1 MKTIYTILILS
12 FLGIQAI
19 AQPFPGGKIEVI
31 HNGNV
36 LKNAWAGGLDMPQFS
51 GGDINADGKN
61 DLMLFDKKSNKF
73 LLFLNNGQGDYI
85 YAPQYEPLFPTIKN
99 MALFRDYNC
108 DGKPDIFAHTN
119 RGIQVFK
126 NTFENGNPSFE
137 QVKSLLEYQA
147 SFGANAIYKYNLDIV
162 AIEDFDGDGDIDILS
177 FDLLGTTIPYYRN
190 LSVEQGFDCDS
201 LIFEENTTCWGNFRE
216 SGSSSN
222 IELNYTCKGGGAVG
236 SSGKRHT
243 GSTLL
248 AFDPDQDN
256 DKDVLI
262 GDVAYD
268 SLTYLKNGGTNLLAN
283 MVAIDNE
290 YPSYDSSVAMP
301 NFPAG
306 FYVDANDDGKKD
318 LLISPNEYTDAV
330 NQECVWFYENTG
342 NLTRPF
348 RLVQKDFLVN
358 TQIDN
363 GSYSYATF
371 FDHNADGLQDMIVA
385 GGFVFNENKST
396 TSALYY
402 YENIGTATAP
412 KFELKDNNYANFSN
426 FNLEFMRPT
435 FGDLDADGD
444 QDMFLGE
451 INGYVH
457 YFENTAGAGNTAQF
471 SLHTPQYAGIDIG
484 TYSHPQLVDLNEDGL
499 LDLIVG
505 RSTPIGNIA
514 YYKNIGTSTAFL
526 FHKDTVNETLGNIH
540 VEDPGF
546 LFGYSAPFVAP
557 KESNGKRYIYVGSDL
572 GNIHQYEI
580 NIDSLNKGSFAQ
592 TKSAIF
598 PTKVG
603 KRTTIYI
610 TDINGDDAK
619 DYFIGNARGGVS
631 FYSDVITDSTLILNN
646 QSLVA
651 ESFDF
656 ALYPN
661 PAQNELFI
669 QMSVFNKDTEVFIY
683 NTLGK
688 KIWSKTLNQPKE
700 KIDISHW
707 AKGIYFIQVNS
718 KGKVLSKK
726 WLKQ

>member
-1 MKTIYTILILS
+1 
-12 FLGIQAI
+12 
-19 AQPFPGGKIEVI
+19 
-31 HNGNV
+31 
-36 LKNAWAGGLDMPQFS
+36 MP
-51 GGDINADGKN
+51 
-61 DLMLFDKKSNKF
+61 
-73 LLFLNNGQGDYI
+73 
-85 YAPQYEPLFPTIKN
+85 T
-99 MALFRDYNC
+99 
-108 DGKPDIFAHTN
+108 
-119 RGIQVFK
+119 
-126 NTFENGNPSFE
+126 
-137 QVKSLLEYQA
+137 
-147 SFGANAIYKYNLDIV
+147 
-162 AIEDFDGDGDIDILS
+162 
-177 FDLLGTTIPYYRN
+177 
-190 LSVEQGFDCDS
+190 
-201 LIFEENTTCWGNFRE
+201 
-216 SGSSSN
+216 
-222 IELNYTCKGGGAVG
+222 
-236 SSGKRHT
+236 
-243 GSTLL
+243 
-248 AFDPDQDN
+248 
-256 DKDVLI
+256 
-262 GDVAYD
+262 
-268 SLTYLKNGGTNLLAN
+268 
-283 MVAIDNE
+283 
-290 YPSYDSSVAMP
+290 
-301 NFPAG
+301 FPAA

-318 LLISPNEYTDAV
+318 LLISPNEYTNAV

-342 NLTRPF
+342 NSTSPF

-363 GSYSYATF
+363 GSYSYVTF

-402 YENIGTATAP
+402 YENIGAATEP
-412 KFELKDNNYANFSN
+412 KFELKDNDYANLSN
-426 FNLEFMRPT
+426 FNLEFIRPT
-435 FGDLDADGD
+435 FGDLDGDGD
-444 QDMFLGE
+444 QDMLLGE

-471 SLHTPQYAGIDIG
+471 SLHTAQYAGIDIG
-484 TYSHPQLVDLNEDGL
+484 SYSHPQLVDLNEDGL

-505 RSTPIGNIA
+505 RSTPVGNIA

-580 NIDSLNKGSFAQ
+580 NIDSLDKGSFVQ
-592 TKSAIF
+592 TKSAIL
-598 PTKVG
+598 PVKAG

-631 FYSDVITDSTLILNN
+631 FYSDVITDSTLLLNN
-646 QSLVA
+646 QNLVA

-656 ALYPN
+656 TLYPN

-669 QMSVFNKDTEVFIY
+669 QLSVFNKNTEIFIY
-683 NTLGK
+683 NTLGE
-688 KIWSKTLNQPKE
+688 KIWTKTLNQPNE

-707 AKGIYFIQVNS
+707 AKGIYFVQVKN
-718 KGKVLSKK
+718 KEKVLSKK